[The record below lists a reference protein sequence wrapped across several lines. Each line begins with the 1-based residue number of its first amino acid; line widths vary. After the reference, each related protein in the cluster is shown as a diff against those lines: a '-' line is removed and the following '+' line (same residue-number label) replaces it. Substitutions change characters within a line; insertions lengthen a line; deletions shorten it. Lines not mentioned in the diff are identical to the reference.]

1 METQTLTVER
11 RTGKGKGAARALR
24 RAGRIPGILYGPKR
38 APEMVAIDPLGL
50 KKVLLATGAEN
61 IPFDLAIDGGEP
73 IRVMVKE
80 LQREPLAGKPLH
92 ADFWELTKGKK
103 IMVEVAMHVRGVAP
117 GVDKGGVV
125 QLVTR
130 DLRIECLPEAIP
142 EFIEVDVSELEV
154 GHAIHVRD
162 LTLPEGLRPVAEP
175 DQTLVTC
182 LPPTVIKEAVPE
194 AEEAPEGGSSEEKE
208 KEKEK

>member
-1 METQTLTVER
+1 MKTQTLTVER
-11 RTGKGKGAARALR
+11 RSGTGKGAARALR
-24 RAGRIPGILYGPKR
+24 RSGRIPGILYGPKR
-38 APEMVAIDPLGL
+38 EPELVAVDPTGL

-61 IPFDLAIDGGEP
+61 IPFDIAIDGGEP

-80 LQREPLAGKPLH
+80 IQREPMAGKPLH
-92 ADFWELTKGKK
+92 ADFWELTKGKRL
-103 IMVEVAMHVRGVAP
+103 MVEVALHVKGIAP

-142 EFIEVDVSELEV
+142 EFLEVDVSGLEV

-162 LTLPEGLRPVAEP
+162 LTLPEGLKAVAEP

-182 LPPTVIKEAVPE
+182 LPPTVVKEAE
-194 AEEAPEGGSSEEKE
+194 AAEEEGAEAAAEEKE
-208 KEKEK
+208 K